1 MTWFQL
7 LERDEPKTQLL
18 TGQPPVRLV
27 PNSAFFLNP
36 ALLTRPQV
44 EPARTRPQLRLLR
57 WGQ

>member
-7 LERDEPKTQLL
+7 LESKEPQSYRPLK
-18 TGQPPVRLV
+18 LV

-36 ALLTRPQV
+36 ALLTQPQV
-44 EPARTRPQLRLLR
+44 EPTPPRPQLRLLR

>member
-7 LERDEPKTQLL
+7 LEREEPKTY
-18 TGQPPVRLV
+18 PPVKLA

-36 ALLTRPQV
+36 ALLTKPQV
-44 EPARTRPQLRLLR
+44 EPAPTRPQLRLLR